1 MQRSVR
7 RPCGAR
13 VACLSGVIGLLILVA
28 NATAKNVRPAF
39 SIDPP
44 SLLPAAVPGEDE
56 ESLSDGDPA
65 WESWGEKEWFSTF
78 DSPGQH
84 WVSGEYLAWWIPG
97 AHAPPLITS
106 STAVGLLGDV
116 NSNQTIVLFGG
127 GPIQREAY
135 NGFRLRMGSWWDCER
150 SRGWEASFFMVRPG
164 SQSARAGSG
173 DGSAIVGRPFIDANT
188 GDPESQL
195 VSDEGLGGF
204 VDVRTNS
211 TLLGAEILYR
221 HNLFRHGDCCY
232 DSFSKDAGVKVSLQ
246 HKRRLGTRLDFLAG
260 FRYLNYSD
268 SVTIR
273 EELLAINRPPIPPG
287 TEFDVFDSFRAYNHF
302 YGLTLGVDYSGQ
314 SGRWSFAARPQ
325 LSVGVVERRVSIW
338 GETMV
343 AVPIPNQPVNQYVGG
358 LLALDSNIGDYR
370 SSQLTVVPELDLQI
384 GYLIHPRWR
393 LLMGYSC
400 LVFPG
405 LARAGE
411 QIDPVVNPNL
421 LPPVTDSGPGP
432 ARPAYLAGQSDVWMH
447 GVTAGIEYRW

>member
-1 MQRSVR
+1 MRRSVW

-13 VACLSGVIGLLILVA
+13 IACLSGVIGLLILVA
-28 NATAKNVRPAF
+28 NAPAQNVRPAF
-39 SIDPP
+39 SINPP
-44 SLLPAAVPGEDE
+44 RFLPAAMPGEDV
-56 ESLSDGDPA
+56 ESLSDGQPA
-65 WESWGEKEWFSTF
+65 WELLGEKEWFSTT
-78 DSPGQH
+78 DSPGRR
-84 WVSGEYLAWWIPG
+84 WVRGEYLAWWIPG
-97 AHAPPLITS
+97 AHAPPLITT
-106 STAVGLLGDV
+106 STAAGLLGEV
-116 NSNQTIVLFGG
+116 NSDQTIVLFGG

-150 SRGWEASFFMVRPG
+150 TRGWEASFFMVCPG
-164 SQSARAGSG
+164 SQSARAGSR
-173 DGSAIVGRPFIDANT
+173 DGSAIVGRPFIDADT
-188 GDPESQL
+188 GDLEAQL

-221 HNLFRHGDCCY
+221 HNWFRHGDCY
-232 DSFSKDAGVKVSLQ
+232 DSFSKDAVVEVSLR

-273 EELLAINRPPIPPG
+273 EELLVINRPGIPPG

-302 YGLTLGVDYSGQ
+302 YGLALGVDYSGQ
-314 SGRWSFAARPQ
+314 WERWSFAARPQ

-338 GETMV
+338 GETTV
-343 AVPIPNQPVNQYVGG
+343 SVPNQPVNQYVGG
-358 LLALDSNIGDYR
+358 LLALESNIGNYR
-370 SSQLTVVPELDLQI
+370 SSQLTLVPELDLQI

-400 LVFPG
+400 LYFPG

-411 QIDPVVNPNL
+411 QIDPVVNPKL
-421 LPPVTDSGPGP
+421 IPQEIMDPDPGP
-432 ARPAYLAGQSDVWMH
+432 ARPAYFARQSDVWMH